1 MNTIPLPPPIKKK
14 SNTAVKIIIGYLVF
28 SLFAI
33 VFFAGYVIGN
43 LRTTSLTGARLFSN
57 IIQHV
62 PDSLKDKN
70 IDYTLFWNVWSYIS
84 DEYVKQPVSETDA
97 FYGSLKGMVASLGDP
112 YSMFLDP
119 SETKEF
125 NFEISGRFEGIG
137 AEIGTKDGKIVIIA
151 PVPSSPAEKAG
162 LKAGDIVL
170 QIDETDTAGL
180 TVDQAVALIRGEK
193 GSTVKLTI
201 ERTGT
206 AEPLTLT
213 ITRDT
218 IITSSVTS
226 KMLDGNIAY
235 ISLADFSQDTASE
248 FSKAVNGLLLQEP
261 KGLVLDLRNNP
272 GGYLDQAVA
281 VAGEFINNDTV
292 VIEQFS
298 NGQKRVHKSDGQS
311 RLKDLSTVVLIDGGS
326 ASAAEIL
333 AGALQDYKVAT
344 LVGEQTFGKGSVQDY
359 TEFDDGS
366 SLKITVAEW
375 LTPQGRSINKTGIS
389 PDITVSYTQ
398 AQYDAGQDPQLDKA
412 KEILSTTTP

>member
-1 MNTIPLPPPIKKK
+1 MNTIPLPPPIKRR
-14 SNTAVKIIIGYLVF
+14 SNTAVKIIIGYLVL

-70 IDYTLFWNVWSYIS
+70 VDYTLFWNVWSYIS

-151 PVPSSPAEKAG
+151 PVPGSPAEKAG
-162 LKAGDIVL
+162 LKAGDTVL

-193 GSTVKLTI
+193 GSAVKLTI
-201 ERTGT
+201 ERTGG
-206 AEPLTLT
+206 AEPFTLT

-226 KMLDGNIAY
+226 KMLEGNIAY

-248 FSKAVNGLLLQEP
+248 FSKAVNDLLLQEP

-333 AGALQDYKVAT
+333 AGALQDYKAAT

-375 LTPQGRSINKTGIS
+375 LTPLGRSIDKTGIS
-389 PDITVSYTQ
+389 PDITVTYTQ

-412 KEILSTTTP
+412 KEILSAPTP